1 MTLEEFGILSPRQ
14 YANKVKGHIEQF
26 NEVEENN
33 LRRSRL
39 IAFYVARGWQVKN
52 NKIKQPTDIF
62 KLPSEEVVK
71 IEREPMTR
79 DEAQKLAKRWEK
91 TV

>member
-1 MTLEEFGILSPRQ
+1 MSLEEFGSLSPRQ
-14 YANKVKGHIEQF
+14 YHNKVKGHIEQF

-39 IAFYVARGWQVKN
+39 VAFYIARGWQVKT

-62 KLPSEEVVK
+62 KLPSEIIEK
-71 IEREPMTR
+71 IEHEPMTT
-79 DEAQKLAKRWEK
+79 DEAQNLAKKWE